1 MNKRVR
7 KARWRKMVLVFTYY
21 CSPSSISSWW
31 LASLLLTYSVS
42 SFIFLKAGGNHFPEW
57 VWSCANSVLFSH
69 CYWPCFSP
77 EVWELQSFVCRY
89 SPFTGAPNL
98 PVITSKKFPT
108 LVSTLL
114 KMIPLFWL
122 LKWVA
127 MEAMNATWKNV
138 LLSQSFIKC
147 TCVEE
152 SATLFFPGFAVCLFS
167 WQRCSSRACSKAIK
181 LHQQNSHWRKLEE
194 Y

>member
-77 EVWELQSFVCRY
+77 EVWELQSFVWQILTIHWSTK
-89 SPFTGAPNL
+89 SPSHYIKEIPN
-98 PVITSKKFPT
+98 ISFNTTEDDPT
-108 LVSTLL
+108 VLVAEVSSHGSHECNL
-114 KMIPLFWL
+114 
-122 LKWVA
+122 
-127 MEAMNATWKNV
+127 E
-138 LLSQSFIKC
+138 KC
-147 TCVEE
+147 T
-152 SATLFFPGFAVCLFS
+152 S
-167 WQRCSSRACSKAIK
+167 
-181 LHQQNSHWRKLEE
+181 
-194 Y
+194 